1 MTQTPRTLLRA
12 ALAAAFS
19 SPLLAGVDAPAPV
32 VDANAPMDTEV
43 VMGLDVA
50 DTASEVDT
58 LISEVSDQATSPMRI
73 TLAHEASYKV
83 EPPESLVK
91 NRTSVRLEYSQY
103 VREKFFVHLDAKGS
117 VFWGADHRHDAE
129 STDLVL
135 SQAYV
140 QTSFR
145 QTSIKAGYQVLP
157 WGESIVAP
165 ITDVVSPRDNQELFN
180 FNLDELRLG
189 QPMVAV
195 DQYSEY
201 GQWSGF
207 FIPRA
212 EFNENPLP
220 GTAYFFD
227 PLRYRG
233 EIGGE
238 DNLSEYGASW
248 RKTFEDADIT
258 VMAANLIANDY
269 ALNMGTDGLVT
280 RERERFS
287 LAGAVFNYALKQI
300 IFRGEVAWKSDQAFN
315 DPAMQIVN
323 RDVIDAYFGAE
334 YSPSST
340 LTLSVEGVNRHV
352 MDWSEEV
359 ASTPEDSQS
368 LLLSVTKLLLHDD
381 LTINFLNFHSMPRS
395 GSLAMLL
402 TTYDLNDNMR
412 FGLNVVYP
420 YSQDAD
426 SALYGVRDQKQIVFK
441 LQYQF

>member
-1 MTQTPRTLLRA
+1 MSPIIRTLLCA

-19 SPLLAGVDAPAPV
+19 SPLLADADAPAA
-32 VDANAPMDTEV
+32 DTNMDTEV
-43 VMGLDVA
+43 LMGLDVA
-50 DTASEVDT
+50 DSAAADDT
-58 LISEVSDQATSPMRI
+58 LVSEVSDQATSPMRI

-83 EPPESLVK
+83 EQPESLVK
-91 NRTSVRLEYSQY
+91 NRTSARLEYSQY
-103 VREKFFVHLDAKGS
+103 VREKFFVQLDAKGS

-129 STDLVL
+129 GTDLTL

-140 QTSFR
+140 QSSFR

-157 WGESIVAP
+157 WGESIIAP
-165 ITDVVSPRDNQELFN
+165 VTDVVSPRDQRELFN

-189 QPMVAV
+189 QAMVAV

-207 FIPRA
+207 FIPHA

-227 PLRYRG
+227 PLRYST

-238 DNLSEYGASW
+238 DDLSEYGGSW
-248 RKTFEDADIT
+248 RKTFSDADIT

-269 ALNMGTDGLVT
+269 ALRLGTDGRVT

-287 LAGAVFNYALKQI
+287 LAGAVFNYAMKQV

-315 DPAMQIVN
+315 DAALQIVK

-340 LTLSVEGVNRHV
+340 LTVSLEGVNRHV
-352 MDWSEEV
+352 MDWSYEV
-359 ASTPEDSQS
+359 ASAPKDSQS
-368 LLLSVTKLLLHDD
+368 LLLSVTKMLLHDD
-381 LTINFLNFHSMPRS
+381 LTINFLNFHSMPQS

-402 TTYDLNDNMR
+402 TTYDLSDNMR
-412 FGLNVVYP
+412 LGVNVVYP
-420 YSQDAD
+420 YSQDED
-426 SALYGVRDQKQIVFK
+426 SALFAVRDQKQIVFK
-441 LQYQF
+441 IQYQF